1 MTTHPTTILIT
12 GASAGIGQATAELLA
27 QTPGTRLILT
37 GRREDK
43 LREVAATLTCE
54 THTLSFDVRDREA
67 ALFALR
73 SLPKEWMAIDVLVNN
88 AGLAL
93 GLSPFTEAD
102 YDDWQVMIETN
113 ILGLLTMTRE
123 LLPGMKARGRGHIV
137 NISSIAG
144 SFQYPGGHVYG
155 ATKAFVTQLSLMLR
169 ADLIG
174 SPVRITNI
182 EPGMVETDFS
192 IVRFK
197 GDETKA
203 DAVYANTTPLTAHD
217 IAETIRWSIAQPPH
231 VNIDRIEIMPVT
243 QAPGPLAVH
252 RAKKD

>member
-1 MTTHPTTILIT
+1 MTSTTILIT
-12 GASAGIGQATAELLA
+12 GASAGIGKATAELLA
-27 QTPGTRLILT
+27 KSPGARLILT

-43 LREVAATLTCE
+43 LREVAAALPCD
-54 THTLSFDVRDREA
+54 THILAFDIRDREA

-73 SLPKEWMAIDVLVNN
+73 ALPKEWQAIDVLINN

-93 GLSPFTEAD
+93 GLSPFTDAD

-113 ILGLLTMTRE
+113 ILGLLSMTRE
-123 LLPGMKARGRGHIV
+123 ILPGMKARGRGHVV
-137 NISSIAG
+137 NLSSIAG

-174 SPVRITNI
+174 SPIRITNI

-192 IVRFK
+192 LVRFK
-197 GDETKA
+197 GNEEKA
-203 DAVYANTTPLTAHD
+203 AKVYENTTPLTAED
-217 IAETIRWSIAQPPH
+217 IAETIRWSISQPPH
-231 VNIDRIEIMPVT
+231 VNIDRIEIMPVA

-252 RAKKD
+252 RK